1 MIIEITIL
9 MVFLQEAGMSA
20 ISLQGRSVLGL
31 KDFTAE
37 EIERILQVA
46 AQMKKIVLSGNKKK
60 DFLRGKSIVTVFSEA
75 STRTRSSFELAGK
88 YLGADVINITKS
100 GSSMTKG
107 ESMRDTL
114 LTVSAM
120 GVDAVIIRDS
130 SEGAAL
136 FASKVMSP
144 KVKVPVVLNAGD
156 GAHAHPSQALLE
168 LFTLKE
174 AGKNIKG
181 MKYVIIGDIL
191 HSRVARSDI
200 YGFTKLGAEV
210 HLVGPRT
217 LVPKELES
225 MGCIVDDDLETALKD
240 ADAINILRIQLER
253 AAAGFIPTTREYARL
268 FGINKKR
275 LALCKPDPG
284 PMNRGIEI
292 GYDVAYDESSW
303 IQEEVRNGVA
313 VRMALEYLTLTEGK
327 DIDALN

>member
-1 MIIEITIL
+1 M
-9 MVFLQEAGMSA
+9 AH
-20 ISLQGRSVLGL
+20 ISLQGRSILGL
-31 KDFTAE
+31 ENMTAA
-37 EIERILQVA
+37 EINRVLDVA
-46 AQMKKIVLSGNKKK
+46 GQMKRIILSGQKKRNYLK
-60 DFLRGKSIVTVFSEA
+60 GKSIVTIFSEA

-88 YLGADVINITKS
+88 YLGADVINISKS

-107 ESMRDTL
+107 ESLRDTL

-120 GVDAVIIRDS
+120 GTDAVVIRDS

-136 FASKVMSP
+136 FADQVKSP
-144 KVKVPVVLNAGD
+144 MVKTPVICNAGD
-156 GAHAHPSQALLE
+156 GAHAHPSQTLLE
-168 LFTLKE
+168 LFSVRE

-217 LVPKELES
+217 LVPKNLEKL
-225 MGCIVDDDLETALKD
+225 GAIVHDHLEDALRD
-240 ADAINILRIQLER
+240 ADAVNVLRIQLER
-253 AAAGFIPTTREYARL
+253 AAAGFFPTTREYARL
-268 FGINKKR
+268 WGMNKKR
-275 LALCKPDPG
+275 LELCKPDVVLLHPG

-292 GYDVAYDESSW
+292 SHDVAYDEKAW

-313 VRMALEYLTLTEGK
+313 VRMALLYLTLTEGK
-327 DIDALN
+327 DIEADY

>member
-1 MIIEITIL
+1 
-9 MVFLQEAGMSA
+9 MST

-31 KDFTAE
+31 ADFTAE
-37 EIERILQVA
+37 EIERILEVA
-46 AQMKKIVLSGNKKK
+46 AQMKKIVLSDNKKK
-60 DFLRGKSIVTVFSEA
+60 DFLKGKSIVTVFSEA

-120 GVDAVIIRDS
+120 GVDAVVIRDS

-168 LFTLKE
+168 LFTMKE
-174 AGKNIKG
+174 AGKKIKG
-181 MKYVIIGDIL
+181 MKYVIIGDVL

-200 YGFTKLGAEV
+200 MGFTKLGAEV

-217 LVPKELES
+217 LVPKELEA
-225 MGCIVDDDLETALKD
+225 MGCIVDDDLETALND
-240 ADAINILRIQLER
+240 ADAINILPYPARKSGWRIHPDDPRICTPFRYQSEAPCTLQ
-253 AAAGFIPTTREYARL
+253 AGCGSDPSGPDEQRHRNRL
-268 FGINKKR
+268 
-275 LALCKPDPG
+275 
-284 PMNRGIEI
+284 
-292 GYDVAYDESSW
+292 
-303 IQEEVRNGVA
+303 
-313 VRMALEYLTLTEGK
+313 
-327 DIDALN
+327 